1 MNSFNQFWNSPIN
14 YLKTVGPKKADIILQ
29 ETGMKVVGDLLT
41 YYPIRYIDRS
51 EIGTIQEITPEMTY
65 VSLKGKI
72 THLELVGKAGRGRR
86 LVGVFADSTG
96 TLELVW
102 FQGIKWVSEQ
112 IKIGEEI
119 ILHGRLSW
127 FLSKPQFAHPE
138 IEKINSSTGEN
149 TGKRWLP
156 VYSSTEKLKKV
167 GLDARGFRVLIEQI
181 ITFMPA
187 EIPDNL
193 PISWVTETGFISR
206 REAWCQ
212 IHQPDSLSQIQRAQ
226 YRLKF
231 EELFFFQLM
240 LASYQKGNKQRNRSY
255 PFLKVGDLFNT
266 YYHHHLPF
274 ELTGAQKRVMKEIR
288 MDLAKPVQ
296 MNRLIQGDVGSGKTM
311 VAFLSIL
318 IALDNSTQAAFM
330 APTEILADQH
340 YRNILKYSEPLGIG
354 VELLTGKVPAK
365 ARKILLDKLAT
376 GESQILIGTHAI
388 LEDPVVFQNL
398 GLTIIDE
405 QHKFGVAQRARLWSK
420 GKLFPHNMVMTA
432 TPIPR
437 TLAMTV
443 YGDLEVS
450 VIDEL
455 PLGRKP
461 VRTKVV
467 RTSKRAEVYSFV
479 RQQLSEGRQ
488 IYIVYPLVAE
498 SEKSDLQ
505 AATEG
510 WEYIQGV
517 FPEVKVGLVYG
528 KLKPLEKENEM
539 QRFKSGETRILV
551 STTVIEVGVD
561 VPNSTVMI
569 IENAERFG
577 LSQLHQLRGRV
588 GRGGNQS
595 YCILIV
601 TDKISKE
608 GRKRLAMMEETQD
621 GFKIAEADLEIR
633 GPGDFMGTRQSGL
646 PEFKIASI
654 SEDGTIL
661 QDARERAFKIIEQ
674 DPELSHPALIEVKKY
689 YEQFIAHNK
698 RFAGIA

>member
-138 IEKINSSTGEN
+138 IEKINSSSGEN

-181 ITFMPA
+181 IAFMPP

-212 IHQPDSLSQIQRAQ
+212 IHQPDSLPQIQRAQ

-455 PLGRKP
+455 PPGRKP

-467 RTSKRAEVYSFV
+467 RTSKRPEVYSFV

-539 QRFKSGETRILV
+539 QRFKSGQTRILV

>member
-1 MNSFNQFWNSPIN
+1 
-14 YLKTVGPKKADIILQ
+14 
-29 ETGMKVVGDLLT
+29 
-41 YYPIRYIDRS
+41 
-51 EIGTIQEITPEMTY
+51 

-340 YRNILKYSEPLGIG
+340 YRNILKYSEL
-354 VELLTGKVPAK
+354 
-365 ARKILLDKLAT
+365 
-376 GESQILIGTHAI
+376 LIGF
-388 LEDPVVFQNL
+388 L
-398 GLTIIDE
+398 
-405 QHKFGVAQRARLWSK
+405 
-420 GKLFPHNMVMTA
+420 
-432 TPIPR
+432 
-437 TLAMTV
+437 
-443 YGDLEVS
+443 
-450 VIDEL
+450 
-455 PLGRKP
+455 
-461 VRTKVV
+461 
-467 RTSKRAEVYSFV
+467 
-479 RQQLSEGRQ
+479 
-488 IYIVYPLVAE
+488 
-498 SEKSDLQ
+498 
-505 AATEG
+505 
-510 WEYIQGV
+510 
-517 FPEVKVGLVYG
+517 
-528 KLKPLEKENEM
+528 
-539 QRFKSGETRILV
+539 
-551 STTVIEVGVD
+551 
-561 VPNSTVMI
+561 
-569 IENAERFG
+569 
-577 LSQLHQLRGRV
+577 
-588 GRGGNQS
+588 
-595 YCILIV
+595 
-601 TDKISKE
+601 
-608 GRKRLAMMEETQD
+608 
-621 GFKIAEADLEIR
+621 
-633 GPGDFMGTRQSGL
+633 
-646 PEFKIASI
+646 
-654 SEDGTIL
+654 
-661 QDARERAFKIIEQ
+661 
-674 DPELSHPALIEVKKY
+674 
-689 YEQFIAHNK
+689 
-698 RFAGIA
+698 

>member
-1 MNSFNQFWNSPIN
+1 
-14 YLKTVGPKKADIILQ
+14 
-29 ETGMKVVGDLLT
+29 LLT

-181 ITFMPA
+181 IAFMPP

-365 ARKILLDKLAT
+365 ARKILLEKLAT

-455 PLGRKP
+455 PPGRKP

-467 RTSKRAEVYSFV
+467 RTSKRPEVYSFV

-601 TDKISKE
+601 SDKISKE

-654 SEDGTIL
+654 SEDG
-661 QDARERAFKIIEQ
+661 
-674 DPELSHPALIEVKKY
+674 
-689 YEQFIAHNK
+689 
-698 RFAGIA
+698 